1 MVLRL
6 EVGLIASLLAIAAA
20 GRSQEAAAAQFD
32 LLQAPAAAAQ
42 EAVRREAAGHPE
54 AEATRGLATLLGAS
68 FSDRGQR
75 AKWEAL
81 AEVLRRPEAH
91 STLKM
96 VLLDPGP
103 PGGGDPG
110 VLALFTHGQNLF
122 AYRFGFPESRDVPG
136 SAQVMHLRYER
147 RNIGKDRRGSPRTKD
162 RAGHRKDG
170 NHMDGNNIARLWST
184 GVTEGFAP
192 PENSAA
198 IVHPLGSPAL
208 EEALREA
215 GMGRT
220 QTVGPIAPPSAGA
233 VAIPRLHD
241 LKGAPNKAPRQVHR
255 RGSGW
260 GGLSAGGR
268 ARAAR

>member
-6 EVGLIASLLAIAAA
+6 KVGLIAALLAIAGL

-42 EAVRREAAGHPE
+42 EAVRRAAASHPE
-54 AEATRGLATLLGAS
+54 ADATRDLERILEAS
-68 FSDRGQR
+68 FSDRGER

-81 AEVLRRPEAH
+81 AGVLRRPEAH

-122 AYRFGFPESRDVPG
+122 AYRFGFPQRRNGEVVPG
-136 SAQVMHLRYER
+136 SAQVMHLTYER
-147 RNIGKDRRGSPRTKD
+147 RNIGNDRRGSPRTKD

-184 GVTEGFAP
+184 GVTAGFAA
-192 PENSAA
+192 PENPAA
-198 IVHPLGSPAL
+198 IIHPLGSPAL
-208 EEALREA
+208 EEALRNA

-220 QTVGPIAPPSAGA
+220 QTVRSIAPPSAGA

-241 LKGAPNKAPRQVHR
+241 LKGVPKALNRE

-260 GGLSAGGR
+260 SGLSRRPQR
-268 ARAAR
+268 AR